1 MKQFRLDFFSQISET
16 LTNSVPNV
24 IFENNYR
31 SDHSPLILKCK
42 VNEFMNGKGN
52 WKFNNFLLVDT
63 TYIISIKN
71 NWGSKKRICLSFIQ
85 YR

>member
-42 VNEFMNGKGN
+42 VVNLWMGKETGN
-52 WKFNNFLLVDT
+52 ST
-63 TYIISIKN
+63 IS
-71 NWGSKKRICLSFIQ
+71 
-85 YR
+85 Y